1 MLNRKNDYHMAQ
13 RKETKTMRKQFPD
26 ISVEAFVADTDRK
39 ALAALQRIPLLPTV
53 ITKFHE
59 SGFDRWIYCWNM
71 AMSVRCGPKQYGT
84 IYRIAEE
91 CSGIL
96 DMPTPEIYLTNNP
109 FPNAYTGGVD
119 RPYITLRSSIID
131 TLTDEQLYHL
141 IGHELGHIKAGH
153 VLYKSVARFLIPIL
167 ELISRR
173 TLGVADVAQVA
184 LMSAFFEWSRQAEI
198 TADRAG
204 LLCSQDFSTS
214 ASANLM
220 LTGGPNRLMHEAN
233 EAQFLDQARTYQDM
247 NFYDSIGKMMV
258 FMFYGMGATH
268 PMPVH
273 RVQQLEHWYESGAY
287 GRIISGNY
295 SKKA

>member
-1 MLNRKNDYHMAQ
+1 MAQ
-13 RKETKTMRKQFPD
+13 RKPTETARTRFPD
-26 ISVEAFVADTDRK
+26 ISVDAFVAETDRK
-39 ALAALQRIPLLPTV
+39 ALAALQKIPLLPTV

-59 SGFDRWIYCWNM
+59 SGFDRWMYCWNM
-71 AMSVRCGPKQYGT
+71 AMSVRCGPKQYKT
-84 IYRIAEE
+84 LHNIAQE
-91 CSGIL
+91 CSEIM
-96 DMPTPEIYLTNNP
+96 DMPTPEIYLTSNP

-131 TLTDEQLYHL
+131 TLSDEQLYHL

-153 VLYKSVARFLIPIL
+153 VLYKSVAAMLMPLL
-167 ELISRR
+167 EMLGRR
-173 TLGVADVAQVA
+173 TLGLGDVAQIG
-184 LMSAFFEWSRQAEI
+184 LTSAFFEWSRQAEI

-204 LLCSQDFSTS
+204 LLCSQNFSTS

-220 LTGGPNRLMHEAN
+220 LTGGPNRLSHEAN

-247 NFYDSIGKMMV
+247 NLFDSIGKMMV
-258 FMFYGMGATH
+258 FMFYGMGSTH

-287 GRIISGNY
+287 GRILSGNY
-295 SKKA
+295 SKVTK